1 MENFNA
7 ENFVKTQIKNIHDV
21 IGDKKAVIAVSGGVD
36 STTCAELT
44 YRAIGDNLICVILDT
59 AFMREGEPEKVASIL
74 SSPPLNLP
82 IKIENVQERFLN
94 ALIGISDA
102 EKKRKA
108 FRKAFY
114 ESLSDIV
121 KLEKSQIL
129 VQGTILADIIETTRG
144 IKTQHNVLD
153 QIGISPREVYG
164 FKVVEPLVTLLK
176 WQVREVARYLNIPPA
191 FSDRQPFP
199 GPGLSVRV
207 VGNIT
212 KTKLSILKKA
222 TEITE
227 KQLSYHKPSQYFVAI
242 IDNKEKNVSEEK
254 LNQIKKLAAK
264 SLDLKSEKIS
274 VKVFS
279 NKATGI
285 AGEAR
290 KYGEII
296 GLTCRKQE
304 NKVYQPNFVNL
315 MELHKIICNE
325 NPSITRVLY
334 KISEEAQ
341 RNPFT
346 IIIRAI
352 ETNDF
357 LTAKISN
364 IPWSTLNKT
373 SNLILEECSNISSIY
388 YDVTAK
394 PPATIE
400 ME

>member
-1 MENFNA
+1 LENFNV
-7 ENFVKTQIKNIHDV
+7 ENFVKKQIKNIHDV

-44 YRAIGDNLICVILDT
+44 YRAIGDNLICIILDT
-59 AFMREGEPEKVASIL
+59 AFMREGEPKKVASIL

-82 IKIENVQERFLN
+82 IKIKNVQEKFLDE
-94 ALIGISDA
+94 LSGISDA

-108 FRKAFY
+108 FRKVFY

-121 KLEKSQIL
+121 KHEKSQIL
-129 VQGTILADIIETTRG
+129 VQGTILADIIETAGG

-153 QIGISPREVYG
+153 QIGISSKEIYG

-176 WQVREVARYLNIPPA
+176 WQVREVAKYLNIPPA
-191 FSDRQPFP
+191 ISDRQPFP

-207 VGNIT
+207 VGEIT
-212 KTKLSILKKA
+212 PPKLSLLKKA
-222 TEITE
+222 TKITE
-227 KQLSYHKPSQYFVAI
+227 KQLSYHKSSQYFVAI
-242 IDNKEKNVSEEK
+242 INNKKKIVSEEK
-254 LNQIKKLAAK
+254 INKIKNLA
-264 SLDLKSEKIS
+264 SETLGFKSEKIS
-274 VKVFS
+274 VKVYS

-285 AGEAR
+285 EDKTR

-296 GLTCRKQE
+296 GLTCKELE
-304 NKVYQPNFVNL
+304 NEIYQPNFVNL
-315 MELHKIICNE
+315 MELHKKICNE

-334 KISEEAQ
+334 NISEDIS
-341 RNPFT
+341 RNPYV
-346 IIIRAI
+346 IIIRSI
-352 ETNDF
+352 ETSDF

-373 SNLILEECSNISSIY
+373 ANLILEEGSNISTIY
-388 YDVTAK
+388 YDVTPK